1 MFCRKC
7 GKELPD
13 DSLFCSKCGE
23 RVKKDLTICESC
35 GKELPFGSE
44 FCIRCG
50 KRVNE
55 PLTIACTS
63 CNHIMNYNNGKL
75 PRFCPKCGAAVVN
88 EKEPVA
94 PVAVPESNSLP
105 IVLEPN
111 SNVEEC
117 SVYNDSKES
126 SSNQIICPRC
136 RTKISEDSP
145 FCPKCG
151 TTVFNDKEPEV
162 PETIQDAEKTVND
175 NAIFHDIEDSPSN
188 NKPKA
193 NGEDEVVEQRNHE
206 PETEKSVQQQADSQ
220 SQSAL
225 INTSAVC
232 FIISIAALAIAL
244 FLEYVVM
251 ANMKIESYA
260 DLTNYNAVAMFD
272 WLFFG
277 LAVLCFIIRVICA
290 FILAAHS
297 GNLSGLGGFVG
308 IGLVITIILGI
319 FTQAWGGV
327 FILFG
332 IVVALYITS
341 KIKDWM

>member
-1 MFCRKC
+1 MSTHMSLHAECDKEEVDMFCNKC
-7 GKELPD
+7 GTKLPD
-13 DSLFCSKCGE
+13 DSVFCSKCG
-23 RVKKDLTICESC
+23 RKLTHNAESI
-35 GKELPFGSE
+35 S
-44 FCIRCG
+44 
-50 KRVNE
+50 V
-55 PLTIACTS
+55 IACTS
-63 CNHIMNYNNGKL
+63 CSNEVHSNNGAF
-75 PRFCPKCGAAVVN
+75 PRFCPKCGSRLYIPDAKAVSLKKN
-88 EKEPVA
+88 NSEEQRKQEELIEGERNKEF
-94 PVAVPESNSLP
+94 L
-105 IVLEPN
+105 
-111 SNVEEC
+111 
-117 SVYNDSKES
+117 
-126 SSNQIICPRC
+126 
-136 RTKISEDSP
+136 
-145 FCPKCG
+145 
-151 TTVFNDKEPEV
+151 PEV
-162 PETIQDAEKTVND
+162 SAPRE
-175 NAIFHDIEDSPSN
+175 SPPQKLGMVCSFCSKSLTTKWKKCPYCDTPN
-188 NKPKA
+188 PFYIPP
-193 NGEDEVVEQRNHE
+193 E

-272 WLFFG
+272 WFFFG

-308 IGLVITIILGI
+308 IGLVITIIAGI